1 MTELLFSPAPG
12 ARSWPA
18 SSLAYARIETRLVL
32 RNPEQL
38 VLALVIPL
46 LVLVGGAEA
55 GGVIDLGDGR
65 RIDVLTPGVM
75 ALAVVSTS
83 FNSLAIATGFE
94 RRYGVLKR
102 LGATPLPRSGLLAG
116 KALSV
121 LAIETGQLLLI
132 AITAL
137 ALGWDPSGGL
147 GAALGAVVLVLLGT
161 AAFAGLALLMAG
173 TLRAEATLAAA
184 NLVFVLL
191 VVGGA
196 VVVPLSSYPDVA
208 ADLAALLPSAALAEG
223 LREVTTG
230 SGLEWTRLVVLVGW
244 ALGAG
249 LLTAR
254 TFRWE

>member
-1 MTELLFSPAPG
+1 MTDLTFSPAPG

-18 SSLAYARIETRLVL
+18 ASFAYARIETRLVL
-32 RNPEQL
+32 RNAEQL

-46 LVLVGGAEA
+46 LVLVGGTEA
-55 GGVIDLGDGR
+55 DGVIDLGVGR
-65 RIDVLTPGVM
+65 PIDVLTPGVM

-121 LAIETGQLLLI
+121 LAIETGQLALI
-132 AITAL
+132 AVVGV
-137 ALGWDPSGGL
+137 ALGWQPTGGL
-147 GAALGAVVLVLLGT
+147 GAVVGAVVLVLLGT
-161 AAFAGLALLMAG
+161 GAFAGLALLMAG
-173 TLRAEATLAAA
+173 SLRAEATLAAA

-196 VVVPLSSYPDVA
+196 VVVPLSSYPGIA
-208 ADLAALLPSAALAEG
+208 ADLAALLPSGALAEG

-230 SGLEWTRLVVLVGW
+230 GAPGWERVAVLLGW
-244 ALGAG
+244 GVGAG

>member
-1 MTELLFSPAPG
+1 MTDLSFSPAPG
-12 ARSWPA
+12 ARAWPA
-18 SSLAYARIETRLVL
+18 AAFAYARIETRLVL
-32 RNPEQL
+32 RNAEQV

-75 ALAVVSTS
+75 ALAVISTA

-102 LGATPLPRSGLLAG
+102 LGATPLPRSGLLGG

-121 LAIETGQLLLI
+121 LAIEAGQLALI
-132 AITAL
+132 
-137 ALGWDPSGGL
+137 GMV
-147 GAALGAVVLVLLGT
+147 GAALGWQPSGGVSAVLGAGLLVLLGT
-161 AAFAGLALLMAG
+161 AAFAALALLMAG
-173 TLRAEATLAAA
+173 TMRAEATLAAA
-184 NLVFVLL
+184 NLVFLLL

-196 VVVPLSSYPDVA
+196 VVVPLTSYPGA
-208 ADLAALLPSAALAEG
+208 AEQLAALLPSGALAEG
-223 LREVTTG
+223 LREVTSG
-230 SGLEWTRLVVLVGW
+230 AGLEWSRVLVLAGW
-244 ALGAG
+244 AGVAS

-254 TFRWE
+254 SFRWE

>member
-1 MTELLFSPAPG
+1 MTDLSFSPAPG
-12 ARSWPA
+12 ARAWPVA
-18 SSLAYARIETRLVL
+18 AFAYARIETRLVL
-32 RNPEQL
+32 RNAEQV

-75 ALAVVSTS
+75 ALAVISTA

-102 LGATPLPRSGLLAG
+102 LGATPLPRSGLLGG

-121 LAIETGQLLLI
+121 LAIETGQLALI
-132 AITAL
+132 ALVGL
-137 ALGWDPSGGL
+137 ALGWQPRGGVGAVV
-147 GAALGAVVLVLLGT
+147 GAAVLVLLGT
-161 AAFAGLALLMAG
+161 AAFAALALLMAG
-173 TLRAEATLAAA
+173 TMRAEATLAAA

-191 VVGGA
+191 VIGGA
-196 VVVPLSSYPDVA
+196 VVVPLSSYPSA
-208 ADLAALLPSAALAEG
+208 AEQLAALLPSAALAEG
-223 LREVTTG
+223 LREVTSG
-230 SGLEWTRLVVLVGW
+230 AGLEWSRVLVLAGW
-244 ALGAG
+244 AGVAS